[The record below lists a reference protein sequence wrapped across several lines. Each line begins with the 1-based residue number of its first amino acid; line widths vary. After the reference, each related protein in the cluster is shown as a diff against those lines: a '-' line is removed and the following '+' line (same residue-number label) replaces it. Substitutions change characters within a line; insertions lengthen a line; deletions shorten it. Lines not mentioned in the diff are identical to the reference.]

1 MAVRKVTAYDT
12 AIHGPADHKNARPRK
27 QAIMQPI
34 EEGSNAAGTT
44 IGHIPRPMLGIA

>member
-1 MAVRKVTAYDT
+1 MREVTVVSDAR
-12 AIHGPADHKNARPRK
+12 HGLADHKNVIPRK